1 MERFSDGS
9 ATLTIAMMRWCAG
22 RADPIP
28 SQRWSRDIKFN
39 WGGYFRAALSIP
51 EGQVYRAFSEPAVY
65 TAQQICGFSPSALLP
80 KKICES
86 SRGAKLERLRLL
98 PLCHIHREAK

>member
-1 MERFSDGS
+1 VDIFEQRSRFPKVRCIE
-9 ATLTIAMMRWCAG
+9 A
-22 RADPIP
+22 
-28 SQRWSRDIKFN
+28 FN
-39 WGGYFRAALSIP
+39 
-51 EGQVYRAFSEPAVY
+51 EPAVY